1 MRNLILLFSIIISLQ
16 LNGQQAAAGA
26 GQQPVGGQQ
35 QPVNRQ
41 QPVPGQLQQ
50 PVADSAALMKLRME
64 ALRIDSLRLDS
75 LRNLALRIDSLRKD
89 SVRIADSTI
98 RAIRIAYQDSVIIA
112 ASKRKIAGF
121 QVLLTNHPY
130 YKFKNP
136 RIELKVEVREQEP
149 FEGIFY
155 YLLGLIFFFALIR
168 LIFYKYLSNM
178 TSLFFRVTMRQQQV
192 RDQLLQTPLASL
204 LLNIFFVLSAGTY
217 LTFIARHYHMVDE
230 IGFWWLLLYSVG
242 FVAALYLGKFI
253 FLKMVGWLFNVEKA
267 TEMYT
272 FIVFLVNKMLG
283 IALLPFLVL
292 LALPESGMQKIFMH
306 LSLILIGFLFLYRFF
321 ISYRPVRNE
330 IKVNKFHFFLYLC
343 AFEITPLILIYK
355 VLLNFVETGI

>member
-1 MRNLILLFSIIISLQ
+1 
-16 LNGQQAAAGA
+16 
-26 GQQPVGGQQ
+26 
-35 QPVNRQ
+35 
-41 QPVPGQLQQ
+41 
-50 PVADSAALMKLRME
+50 ME
-64 ALRIDSLRLDS
+64 ALRLDS
-75 LRNLALRIDSLRKD
+75 LKMDSLRKAAIRIDSLRKD
-89 SVRIADSTI
+89 SVRIADSTN

-112 ASKRKIAGF
+112 ASKRSIAGF
-121 QVLLTNHPY
+121 QELLDNHPY

-168 LIFYKYLSNM
+168 LIFYKYLANM

-292 LALPESGMQKIFMH
+292 LALPESGMQKFFMH
-306 LSLILIGFLFLYRFF
+306 LSLILIAFLFLYRFF

>member
-1 MRNLILLFSIIISLQ
+1 
-16 LNGQQAAAGA
+16 
-26 GQQPVGGQQ
+26 
-35 QPVNRQ
+35 Q
-41 QPVPGQLQQ
+41 QPVPGAEQPVNRSGQQ
-50 PVADSAALMKLRME
+50 PVPDTAGQLRME
-64 ALRIDSLRLDS
+64 ALRLDSIRQDSLRRVAIGLDSVRKDS
-75 LRNLALRIDSLRKD
+75 LRMAD
-89 SVRIADSTI
+89 SVS
-98 RAIRIAYQDSVIIA
+98 RAIRVAYQDSVVIA
-112 ASKRKIAGF
+112 ASKKKIAGF
-121 QVLLTNHPY
+121 QEFLSKHPY
-130 YKFKNP
+130 YKFSNP
-136 RIELKVEVREQEP
+136 RIELRVEVREHQP
-149 FEGIFY
+149 FEGTFY
-155 YLLGLIFFFALIR
+155 YLLGLIFLFALIR
-168 LIFYKYLSNM
+168 LIFYKYLANM

-192 RDQLLQTPLASL
+192 REQLLQTPLASL
-204 LLNIFFVLSAGTY
+204 LLNIFFVLSGGTY
-217 LTFIARHYHMVDE
+217 LTFIAQHYHLADE
-230 IGFWWLLLYSVG
+230 LGFWMLLLYSIA
-242 FVAALYLGKFI
+242 FVAALYIGKFI

-292 LALPESGMQKIFMH
+292 LALPESAMQKFIMH

>member
-1 MRNLILLFSIIISLQ
+1 M
-16 LNGQQAAAGA
+16 
-26 GQQPVGGQQ
+26 
-35 QPVNRQ
+35 
-41 QPVPGQLQQ
+41 
-50 PVADSAALMKLRME
+50 
-64 ALRIDSLRLDS
+64 
-75 LRNLALRIDSLRKD
+75 
-89 SVRIADSTI
+89 
-98 RAIRIAYQDSVIIA
+98 AYQDSVIITE
-112 ASKRKIAGF
+112 SKRKIAGF
-121 QVLLTNHPY
+121 QQLLNNHPY

-136 RIELKVEVREQEP
+136 RIELKVEVREQQP

-168 LIFYKYLSNM
+168 LIFYKYLANM

-204 LLNIFFVLSAGTY
+204 LLNIFFVFSAGTY
-217 LTFIARHYHMVDE
+217 LAFIARHYHMVDDL
-230 IGFWWLLLYSVG
+230 GFWLLLLYSVG

-292 LALPESGMQKIFMH
+292 LALPESGMQNFFMH